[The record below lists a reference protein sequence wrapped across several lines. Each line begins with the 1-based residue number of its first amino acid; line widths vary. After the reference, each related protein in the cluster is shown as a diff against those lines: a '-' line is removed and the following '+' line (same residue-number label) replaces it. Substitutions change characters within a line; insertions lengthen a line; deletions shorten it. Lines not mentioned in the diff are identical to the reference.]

1 MKKIFGR
8 AAVRGCRSA
17 ALALPMLLAV
27 LTPGATAKDK
37 PTQPAE
43 QVAVI
48 AHLPLPGAPVRQM
61 FVQQEGTKQYL
72 YIQQASK
79 EGFTIIDVTKPAR
92 PGIIKREAFPTTASS
107 GRLQMVGSGIALA
120 EVPDKAS
127 ASASARHEL
136 APTKGPGTPSGG
148 QPTESLRVLDLSDP
162 ANPKTLQT
170 FDGVTSVLAD
180 DGRRLIYITNGDG
193 LWILNHKQ
201 ERPPLRPCGS
211 EDAFSAIADCQ

>member
-1 MKKIFGR
+1 MNTKSGR
-8 AAVRGCRSA
+8 ASVQVCRKL
-17 ALALPMLLAV
+17 ALALSMVLAA
-27 LTPGATAKDK
+27 LSPSATAKDK

-43 QVAVI
+43 QVAVV

-72 YIQQASK
+72 YVQQASK

-92 PGIIKREAFPTTASS
+92 PGIIKREAFPTTAST

-120 EVPDKAS
+120 EVPDKTAS
-127 ASASARHEL
+127 AGARHEL
-136 APTKGPGTPSGG
+136 APAKAPGTASGS

-180 DGRRLIYITNGDG
+180 DSRRLIYIANGDG
-193 LWILNHKQ
+193 LWILNHKH
-201 ERPPLRPCGS
+201 EKPPLPPCGS

>member
-1 MKKIFGR
+1 MNKISGR
-8 AAVRGCRSA
+8 ASVQSGRAA
-17 ALALPMLLAV
+17 ALALLTLAG
-27 LTPGATAKDK
+27 LAPCATAKDK
-37 PTQPAE
+37 PQPAE

-127 ASASARHEL
+127 ASANARHEL

-148 QPTESLRVLDLSDP
+148 QPTESVRVLDLSDP

-170 FDGVTSVLAD
+170 FDGVTSILAD